1 MANVIEFGQFRLENE
16 ICYDSSNRQISL
28 PDQAI
33 KVLQVFL
40 NHTIR
45 HGQQS
50 LTSEEIRKKA
60 WPDRFVDN
68 NNLHQQITR
77 LRREMGT
84 DVIVSTSGP
93 RGYRFNLPV
102 RFSGQSTA
110 VKWRTISVVPF
121 VCPPGFFRDEKR
133 LRLVGYHL
141 ALGIIQKLQNISNL
155 EIREISPEH
164 LMPGWQPNTQQIAKA
179 QNTELVLSGTLTT
192 LERGD
197 ELRLQLIEA
206 ETLNV
211 LWTGKFSAD
220 SADSSLLE
228 QDVARQL
235 ADRLGCHLLN
245 KQPAKSRQPNPEAV
259 ACYRKGRYLYFTQHA
274 ILKEAYDEY
283 TYATS
288 LDPNYAEPWSGI
300 AEIWIMRCTYGLT
313 EFAPNEGMPKA
324 LAAVN
329 RALKV
334 DENCSDANVTRGMI
348 ATVWERNWEL
358 AEYHYKKAL
367 QITPD
372 SFYANI
378 QYARFLA
385 FRKRFEEAIIHA
397 EKGLVGARHLPLGV
411 TIVAWVFY
419 FAEQHEYALSLCR
432 EALKKAPWLSITWS
446 IQAMIFEAMGK
457 FEDAEASC
465 LGAIK
470 LGENLIS
477 LATLGVVYG
486 KLGRCAE
493 AKQVLHQ
500 LETRRQQQYTS
511 PYHFALVYA
520 ALGQNDEAFH
530 FLELAV
536 ADRAEWIPH
545 SIVDYRLRQLHQ
557 HPQFQALAERAGL
570 HQSS

>member
-1 MANVIEFGQFRLENE
+1 MADVIEFGQFRLENE
-16 ICYDSSNRQISL
+16 ICYDSSNRQITL

-45 HGQQS
+45 HGQQG

-60 WPDRFVDN
+60 WPDRYVDN

-84 DVIVSTSGP
+84 EVIVSTSGP
-93 RGYRFNLPV
+93 RGYHFNLPV
-102 RFSGQSTA
+102 RFSGQSSA

-121 VCPPGFFRDEKR
+121 VCPPGFFRDEQR

-141 ALGIIQKLQNISNL
+141 ALGIIQQLQNSTSL

-164 LMPGWQPNTQQIAKA
+164 LMPGWQPNTKQIAKA
-179 QNTELVLSGTLTT
+179 QNTELVLSGSLTT
-192 LERGD
+192 MERGD

-211 LWTGKFSAD
+211 LWSGKFSLE
-220 SADSSLLE
+220 SADFSFLE
-228 QDVARQL
+228 LDVAHQL
-235 ADRLGCHLLN
+235 ADRLDCHKPN
-245 KQPAKSRQPNPEAV
+245 KQITKTRQPNPEAV
-259 ACYRKGRYLYFTQHA
+259 ACYRKGHYLFLTQHA

-288 LDPNYAEPWSGI
+288 LDPDYAEPWSGI

-329 RALKV
+329 RALEI
-334 DENCSDANVTRGMI
+334 DEKCIDANVTRGLI
-348 ATVWERNWEL
+348 ATLWDWNWEL
-358 AEYHYKKAL
+358 AEHHLKKAL
-367 QITPD
+367 QIAPD

-378 QYARFLA
+378 QYARFLS
-385 FRKRFEEAIIHA
+385 FRKRFEEAAIHA
-397 EKGLVGARHLPLGV
+397 EKGLVGAKHLPLGV

-419 FAEQHEYALSLCR
+419 FAEQHEYALSLVQ
-432 EALKKAPWLSITWS
+432 ESLANAPWLSISWAM
-446 IQAMIFEAMGK
+446 QAMIYEAMGK
-457 FEDAEASC
+457 LKDAEESC
-465 LGAIK
+465 LEAIK

-477 LATLGVVYG
+477 LGTLGVVYG
-486 KLGRCAE
+486 KQGRRAE
-493 AKQVLHQ
+493 AENVLQQ

-511 PYHFALVYA
+511 PYHFAIVHA
-520 ALGQNDEAFH
+520 AIGNLEEAFH
-530 FLELAV
+530 YLELSLV
-536 ADRAEWIPH
+536 DRAEWIPH
-545 SIVDYRLRQLHQ
+545 SVVDYRIRELHQ
-557 HPQFQALAERAGL
+557 HPKFQALVTRAEL
-570 HQSS
+570 SV